1 MGQKQMNR
9 TDQRG
14 MASIIITMVT
24 MVVISLIV
32 IGFATISRREQ
43 RQSLDQLLSS
53 QAFYA
58 AESGVEDARAIIK
71 GSLNTGQ
78 PIVGRT
84 NCLTN
89 DAGGNYPTGNQ
100 MVVGDGQYDVRYT
113 CLKVDPAPPNVQF
126 DNVSQNS
133 IVVPVTSDQPITS
146 IKVTWKPSTENS
158 GSPMD
163 GCPSAPANSFTPQTG
178 WSCGHG
184 VMRMD
189 LVPTGGSM
197 TSASLS
203 GGLLSAFFVPVTGGS
218 PGTLAYG
225 GNTGKANVVAANC
238 TATTACTA
246 TITGIAGGSN
256 SVSLRIN
263 SMYKPSNLVIESFN
277 GATSQKI
284 SGVQAMVDST
294 GRANDV
300 LRRIQVRLPIV
311 ETGGNLPGSAI
322 TSNGSVCKRFEVA
335 PGYFRIPGDIVQPDP
350 GNDMCKPKTDGTI
363 STGGCTTVNDIA
375 FILDTSSSMLQ
386 NWGTSGGT
394 RNSELRKLTKQFV
407 QGSDIASNRNYAAV
421 TSFNTE
427 ATANQT
433 LTGNQGSLISAING
447 MSNGAG
453 TNYMAGLDA
462 GQQELNSAR
471 ARAGVSKVAIF
482 ISDGSPNGSSGNDAT
497 PAEKNDIRNKA
508 NLMKGQGIRMFTIG
522 IGDDTSGAYDPI
534 DTQLLSDMAGNGGS
548 YADARNTSQLQSVL
562 DQISNS
568 VSCN

>member
-1 MGQKQMNR
+1 MGQRQTNR

-58 AESGVEDARAIIK
+58 AESGVEDARAVIK
-71 GSLNTGQ
+71 NSLNTGQ

-84 NCLTN
+84 ACLTN

-100 MVVGDGQYDVRYT
+100 MIVGDGEYDVRYT
-113 CLKVDPAPPNVQF
+113 CLKVDPAPSNVQF

-189 LVPTGGSM
+189 LVPTGGSL
-197 TSASLS
+197 TSASLT
-203 GGLLSAFFVPVTGGS
+203 GGLLSAFFVPVTTGS
-218 PGTLAYG
+218 PGTLAYS

-238 TATTACTA
+238 TAATACTA
-246 TITGIAGGSN
+246 TISGITGGSN
-256 SVSLRIN
+256 SLSLRIN
-263 SMYKPSNLVIESFN
+263 SMYKPSNMVIESFN
-277 GATSQKI
+277 GATAQKI

-294 GRANDV
+294 GKANDV

-311 ETGGNLPGSAI
+311 ETGGNLPGAAI

-350 GNDMCKPKTDGTI
+350 GNDMCKPKTDGNI
-363 STGGCTTVNDIA
+363 GSNSCSTVNDIA
-375 FILDTSSSMLQ
+375 FILDTSNSMLQ
-386 NWGTSGGT
+386 PWGTNGGT
-394 RNSELRKLTKQFV
+394 RNGELRRLTKEFV
-407 QGSDIASNRNYAAV
+407 QGSDIATNRNYAA
-421 TSFNTE
+421 TISFNSSSTL
-427 ATANQT
+427 NQA
-433 LTGNQGSLISAING
+433 LTGNQTSLINAING
-447 MSNGAG
+447 MNNDPG

-462 GQQELNSAR
+462 GQQELNSTR
-471 ARAGVSKVAIF
+471 ARTGAAKIAIF
-482 ISDGSPNGSSGNDAT
+482 VSDGSPNGSSGNDAT
-497 PAEKNDIRNKA
+497 PAEKNQIRNKA
-508 NLMKGQGIRMFTIG
+508 NLMKGQGIRLYTIG
-522 IGDDTSGAYDPI
+522 IGGDNNGTYDPS
-534 DTQLLSDMAGNGGS
+534 DTQLLSDMSGNGGS
-548 YADARNTSQLQSVL
+548 YADARSSSQLQSVL
-562 DQISNS
+562 DQISNT
-568 VSCN
+568 VTCN